1 MNLDI
6 FTPLFSHQDNRLEK
20 LGNPLS
26 ELEQV
31 IDWER
36 FRQILETAH
45 HKERKSNAGAPVKDV
60 VMMFK
65 GLVIQNLYGL
75 SDEQL
80 EYQIEDRRSFQYF
93 LGLSKHQR
101 APDQKTF
108 WAFKNRL
115 SELKL
120 IESLFEQ
127 FSNQLNKA
135 GYTARKGQIIDASL
149 VPAPIQRNSR
159 KDNEKIK
166 VGDVPN
172 DWSEPKLRQ
181 KDTDAK
187 WTKKNGKSHY
197 GYKNHIEIDNDKKLI
212 RKYKITDAS
221 VHDSNVFEELLDS
234 SNSSKDLWADSA
246 YRSQEKE
253 AFLKEEGY
261 RSKVQRKGYK
271 NKPLM
276 QREQQGNRTRSKVR
290 SRVEH
295 IFGAQSNL
303 RKKAIRSI
311 GLVRANTEIGMM
323 NLVYNMRR
331 LCFLE
336 RMSVPGV

>member
-36 FRQILETAH
+36 FRQILETAR
-45 HKERKSNAGAPVKDV
+45 HKERKSNAGAPAKDV

-80 EYQIEDRRSFQYF
+80 EYQIEDRRSFQCF
-93 LGLSKHQR
+93 LGLGKHQR

-127 FSNQLNKA
+127 FSSQLNQA

-159 KDNEKIK
+159 KDNKKIK

-172 DWSEPKLRQ
+172 DWSEPKRRQ

-271 NKPLM
+271 NKPLT
-276 QREQQGNRTRSKVR
+276 QREQQGNHTRSKVR

-331 LCFLE
+331 LCFFE
-336 RMSVPGV
+336 RTSVPGV